1 MNNCDLNLKHVIIKY
16 NQLNNWEIAMHNYK
30 ILIIEDDKIIAESIK
45 KHLEKW
51 EYRVHCV
58 IDFKEII
65 SEVTTFKPEL
75 ILLDITLPFYNG
87 FYWCNEIRKFT
98 EIPII
103 FISSTD
109 DKMNI
114 VMAMDM
120 GGDDFIAKPFDLTV
134 LTAKI
139 NALLRRSYSFK
150 PNVNVIEYNGVML
163 NLSNAEVSKGDRS
176 IELTKNEFKIMQ
188 ILMENAGEVVS
199 RETIMIHLWDSESFI
214 DDNTL
219 TVNLTRIR
227 KKLSQIGVK
236 DYIITKK
243 GMGYLV

>member
-1 MNNCDLNLKHVIIKY
+1 MS
-16 NQLNNWEIAMHNYK
+16 NYK

-58 IDFKEII
+58 TDFKEVI

-98 EIPII
+98 KIPII
-103 FISSTD
+103 FISSAD

-120 GGDDFIAKPFDLTV
+120 GGDDFISKPFDLTV

-139 NALLRRSYSFK
+139 NALLRRSYSFLK
-150 PNVNVIEYNGVML
+150 TNINVIEHKGVML
-163 NLSNAEVSKGDRS
+163 NLSNTEISNGDKS
-176 IELTKNEFKIMQ
+176 IELTKNEFKIIQ
-188 ILMENAGEVVS
+188 LLMENAGEMVS
-199 RETIMIHLWDSESFI
+199 RDTIMIHLWDSDSFI
-214 DDNTL
+214 DENTL

-227 KKLSQIGVK
+227 KKLSQIGVN
-236 DYIITKK
+236 DYITTKK

>member
-1 MNNCDLNLKHVIIKY
+1 MENWATNVITMERKI
-16 NQLNNWEIAMHNYK
+16 MSNYK

-58 IDFKEII
+58 TDFKEVI

-98 EIPII
+98 KIPII
-103 FISSTD
+103 FISSAD

-120 GGDDFIAKPFDLTV
+120 GGDDFISKPFDLTV

-139 NALLRRSYSFK
+139 NALLRRSYSFLK
-150 PNVNVIEYNGVML
+150 TNINVIEHKGVML
-163 NLSNAEVSKGDRS
+163 NLSNTEISNGDKS
-176 IELTKNEFKIMQ
+176 IELTKNEFKIIQ
-188 ILMENAGEVVS
+188 LLMENAGEMVS
-199 RETIMIHLWDSESFI
+199 RDTIMIHLWDSDSFI
-214 DDNTL
+214 DENTL

-227 KKLSQIGVK
+227 KKLSQIGVN
-236 DYIITKK
+236 DYITTKK

>member
-1 MNNCDLNLKHVIIKY
+1 MS
-16 NQLNNWEIAMHNYK
+16 MYK
-30 ILIIEDDKIIAESIK
+30 ILIVEDDNVIADSIK

-51 EYRVHCV
+51 EYQVHCV
-58 IDFKEII
+58 TDFKEVLKD
-65 SEVTTFKPEL
+65 VTSFKPEL

-87 FYWCNEIRKFT
+87 FYWCKEIRKLT
-98 EIPII
+98 KVPII
-103 FISSTD
+103 FISSAD

-139 NALLRRSYSFK
+139 NAMLRRSYSFK
-150 PNVNVIEYNGVML
+150 TNLNILEHKGVIL
-163 NLSNAEVSKGDRS
+163 NLSNAVLSKGENS
-176 IELTKNEFKIMQ
+176 VELTKNEFKIMKL
-188 ILMENAGEVVS
+188 LMENAGEMVK
-199 RETIMIHLWDSESFI
+199 RDTIMIHLWDSDSFI

-227 KKLSQIGVK
+227 KKLSQIGAD
-236 DYIITKK
+236 DYIETKK
-243 GMGYLV
+243 GIGYMV

>member
-1 MNNCDLNLKHVIIKY
+1 MSK
-16 NQLNNWEIAMHNYK
+16 YK
-30 ILIIEDDKIIAESIK
+30 ILIVEDDNVIADSIK

-51 EYRVHCV
+51 EYQVHCV
-58 IDFKEII
+58 TDFKEVLKD
-65 SEVTTFKPEL
+65 VTSFKPEL

-87 FYWCNEIRKFT
+87 FYWCNEIRKLT
-98 EIPII
+98 KVPII
-103 FISSTD
+103 FISSAD

-139 NALLRRSYSFK
+139 NAMLRRSYSFK
-150 PNVNVIEYNGVML
+150 TNLNILEHKGVIL
-163 NLSNAEVSKGDRS
+163 NLSNAVLSKGENS
-176 IELTKNEFKIMQ
+176 VELTKNEFKIMKL
-188 ILMENAGEVVS
+188 LMENAGEMVK
-199 RETIMIHLWDSESFI
+199 RDTIMIHLWDSDSFI

-227 KKLSQIGVK
+227 KKLSQIGAE
-236 DYIITKK
+236 DYIETKK
-243 GMGYLV
+243 GIGYMV

>member
-1 MNNCDLNLKHVIIKY
+1 MENWATNVITMERKI
-16 NQLNNWEIAMHNYK
+16 MSNYK

-58 IDFKEII
+58 TDFKEVI
-65 SEVTTFKPEL
+65 SEVTTFKPGL

-98 EIPII
+98 KIPII
-103 FISSTD
+103 FISSAD

-120 GGDDFIAKPFDLTV
+120 GGDDFISKPFDLTV

-139 NALLRRSYSFK
+139 NALLRRSYSFLK
-150 PNVNVIEYNGVML
+150 TNINVIEHKGVML
-163 NLSNAEVSKGDRS
+163 NLSNTEISNGDKS
-176 IELTKNEFKIMQ
+176 IELTKNEFKIIQ
-188 ILMENAGEVVS
+188 LLMENAGEMVS
-199 RETIMIHLWDSESFI
+199 RDTIMIHLWDSDSFI
-214 DDNTL
+214 DENTL

-227 KKLSQIGVK
+227 KKLSQIGVN
-236 DYIITKK
+236 DYITTKK

>member
-1 MNNCDLNLKHVIIKY
+1 MENWATNVITMERKI
-16 NQLNNWEIAMHNYK
+16 MSNYK

-58 IDFKEII
+58 TDFKEVI

-98 EIPII
+98 KIPII
-103 FISSTD
+103 FISSAD

-120 GGDDFIAKPFDLTV
+120 GGDDFISKPFDLTV

-139 NALLRRSYSFK
+139 NALIRRSYSFK
-150 PNVNVIEYNGVML
+150 ANANLIEHKGLIL
-163 NLSNAEVSKGDRS
+163 NLSNTNISKGDKAV
-176 IELTKNEFKIMQ
+176 ELTKNEFKIMQ
-188 ILMENAGEVVS
+188 LLMENAGEIVL
-199 RETIMIHLWDSESFI
+199 RDTIMLHLWDSESFI

-219 TVNLTRIR
+219 TVNLTRLR
-227 KKLSQIGVK
+227 KKISEIGIN

-243 GMGYLV
+243 GLGYLI

>member
-1 MNNCDLNLKHVIIKY
+1 MENLATNVITMERKI
-16 NQLNNWEIAMHNYK
+16 MSNYK

-58 IDFKEII
+58 TDFKEVI

-98 EIPII
+98 KIPII
-103 FISSTD
+103 FISSAD

-120 GGDDFIAKPFDLTV
+120 GGDDFISKPFDLTV

-139 NALLRRSYSFK
+139 NALLRRSYSFLK
-150 PNVNVIEYNGVML
+150 TNINVIEHKGVML
-163 NLSNAEVSKGDRS
+163 NLSNTEISNGDKS
-176 IELTKNEFKIMQ
+176 IELTKNEFKIIQ
-188 ILMENAGEVVS
+188 LLMENAGEMVS
-199 RETIMIHLWDSESFI
+199 RDTIMIHLWDSDSFI
-214 DDNTL
+214 DENTL

-227 KKLSQIGVK
+227 KKLSQIGVN
-236 DYIITKK
+236 DYITTKK

>member
-1 MNNCDLNLKHVIIKY
+1 MG
-16 NQLNNWEIAMHNYK
+16 NYK
-30 ILIIEDDKIIAESIK
+30 ILIIEDDRTIAESIR

-51 EYRVHCV
+51 EYQVQCV
-58 IDFKEII
+58 TDFKEVI
-65 SEVTTFKPEL
+65 SEVTSFKPEL

-98 EIPII
+98 KIPII
-103 FISSTD
+103 FISSAD

-120 GGDDFIAKPFDLTV
+120 GGDDFISKPFDLTV
-134 LTAKI
+134 LTAKV

-150 PNVNVIEYNGVML
+150 ANVNVIEHKGVML
-163 NLSNAEVSKGDRS
+163 NLSNTKISNGDKS

-188 ILMENAGEVVS
+188 LLMENAGEMVS
-199 RETIMIHLWDSESFI
+199 RDTIMIHLWDSESFI

-227 KKLSQIGVK
+227 KKLSQIGVN
-236 DYIITKK
+236 DYITTKK

>member
-1 MNNCDLNLKHVIIKY
+1 MS
-16 NQLNNWEIAMHNYK
+16 NYK
-30 ILIIEDDKIIAESIK
+30 ILIIEDDRIIAESIK

-51 EYRVHCV
+51 DYKIYCV
-58 IDFKEII
+58 TDFKEVIR
-65 SEVTTFKPEL
+65 EVIGFKPEL

-98 EIPII
+98 KIPII
-103 FISSTD
+103 FISSAD

-114 VMAMDM
+114 VTAMDM
-120 GGDDFIAKPFDLTV
+120 GGDDFISKPFDLAV

-150 PNVNVIEYNGVML
+150 ANVNVIEHKGVIL
-163 NLSNAEVSKGDRS
+163 NLSNTEIANGDKS

-188 ILMENAGEVVS
+188 LLMENAGQMVS
-199 RETIMIHLWDSESFI
+199 RDTIMIHLWDSESFI

-227 KKLSQIGVK
+227 RKLSLIGVN

>member
-1 MNNCDLNLKHVIIKY
+1 MS
-16 NQLNNWEIAMHNYK
+16 NYK
-30 ILIIEDDKIIAESIK
+30 VLIIEDDKIIAEAIK

-51 EYRVHCV
+51 EYQVRCV
-58 IDFKEII
+58 EDFKEVV

-87 FYWCNEIRKFT
+87 FYWCSEIRKFT
-98 EIPII
+98 KIPII
-103 FISSTD
+103 FISSAD

-120 GGDDFIAKPFDLTV
+120 GGDDFISKPFDLTV

-150 PNVNVIEYNGVML
+150 ANINIIEHNGIIL
-163 NLSNAEVSKGDRS
+163 NLLNGEISNGDKS
-176 IELTKNEFKIMQ
+176 VELTKNEFKIMQ
-188 ILMENAGEVVS
+188 LLMENAGEIVA
-199 RETIMIHLWDSESFI
+199 RDTIMMHLWESESFI

-227 KKLSQIGVK
+227 KKLFAIGIN

-243 GMGYLV
+243 GIGYLV

>member
-1 MNNCDLNLKHVIIKY
+1 MS
-16 NQLNNWEIAMHNYK
+16 NYK

-45 KHLEKW
+45 NHLEKW
-51 EYRVHCV
+51 EYRVRCV
-58 IDFKEII
+58 TDFKEVMND
-65 SEVTTFKPEL
+65 VTTFKPEL
-75 ILLDITLPFYNG
+75 ILLDISLPFYNG
-87 FYWCNEIRKFT
+87 FYWCSEIRKFT
-98 EIPII
+98 KIPII
-103 FISSTD
+103 FISSAD

-120 GGDDFIAKPFDLTV
+120 GGDDFISKPFDLTV
-134 LTAKI
+134 MTAKI

-150 PNVNVIEYNGVML
+150 ANINIIEHKGVML
-163 NLSNAEVSKGDRS
+163 NLSNAEISNGDKS

-188 ILMENAGEVVS
+188 LLMENAGQVVS
-199 RETIMIHLWDSESFI
+199 RDTIMIHLWNSESFI

-227 KKLSQIGVK
+227 KKISQIGID
-236 DYIITKK
+236 DYITTKK

>member
-1 MNNCDLNLKHVIIKY
+1 MG
-16 NQLNNWEIAMHNYK
+16 NYK
-30 ILIIEDDKIIAESIK
+30 ILIIEDDRTIAESIR

-51 EYRVHCV
+51 EYQVQCV
-58 IDFKEII
+58 TDFKEVI
-65 SEVTTFKPEL
+65 SEVTSFKPEL

-98 EIPII
+98 KIPII
-103 FISSTD
+103 FISSAD

-114 VMAMDM
+114 VTAMDM
-120 GGDDFIAKPFDLTV
+120 GGDDFISKPFDLAV

-150 PNVNVIEYNGVML
+150 ANVNVIEHKGIIL
-163 NLSNAEVSKGDRS
+163 NLSNTEISNGDKS

-188 ILMENAGEVVS
+188 LLMENAGEMVS
-199 RETIMIHLWDSESFI
+199 RDTIMIHLWDSESFI

-227 KKLSQIGVK
+227 KKLSQIGVN
-236 DYIITKK
+236 DYITTKK

>member
-1 MNNCDLNLKHVIIKY
+1 MS
-16 NQLNNWEIAMHNYK
+16 NYK
-30 ILIIEDDKIIAESIK
+30 ILIIEDDRIIAESIK

-51 EYRVHCV
+51 EYRIYCV
-58 IDFKEII
+58 TDFREVI
-65 SEVTTFKPEL
+65 SEVMGFKPEL

-98 EIPII
+98 KIPII
-103 FISSTD
+103 FISSAD

-114 VMAMDM
+114 VTAMDM
-120 GGDDFIAKPFDLTV
+120 GGDDFISKPFDLAV

-150 PNVNVIEYNGVML
+150 ANVNVIEHKGIIL
-163 NLSNAEVSKGDRS
+163 NLSNTEISNGDKS

-188 ILMENAGEVVS
+188 LLMENAGEMVS
-199 RETIMIHLWDSESFI
+199 RDAIMIHLWDSESFI

-227 KKLSQIGVK
+227 RKLSQIGVN

>member
-1 MNNCDLNLKHVIIKY
+1 MS
-16 NQLNNWEIAMHNYK
+16 NYK
-30 ILIIEDDKIIAESIK
+30 ILIIEDDRTIAESIK

-51 EYRVHCV
+51 EYQVKCV
-58 IDFKEII
+58 TDFKEVLN
-65 SEVTTFKPEL
+65 EVTSFKPEL

-98 EIPII
+98 KIPII
-103 FISSTD
+103 FISSAD

-120 GGDDFIAKPFDLTV
+120 GGDDFISKPFDLTV

-139 NALLRRSYSFK
+139 NALLRRSYSFIS
-150 PNVNVIEYNGVML
+150 NINIIEHHGVIL
-163 NLSNAEVSKGDRS
+163 NLSNAEVSNGNKT
-176 IELTKNEFKIMQ
+176 IELTKNEFKILHL
-188 ILMENAGEVVS
+188 LMENAGEIVT
-199 RETIMIHLWDSESFI
+199 RDTIMIHLWDSESFI

-227 KKLSQIGVK
+227 KKLSQIGEN

-243 GMGYLV
+243 GIGYLV

>member
-1 MNNCDLNLKHVIIKY
+1 MG
-16 NQLNNWEIAMHNYK
+16 NYK
-30 ILIIEDDKIIAESIK
+30 ILIIEDDRTIAESIR

-51 EYRVHCV
+51 EYQVQCV
-58 IDFKEII
+58 TDFKEVI
-65 SEVTTFKPEL
+65 SEVTSFKPEL

-98 EIPII
+98 KIPII
-103 FISSTD
+103 FISSAD

-120 GGDDFIAKPFDLTV
+120 GGDDFISKPFDLTV
-134 LTAKI
+134 LTAKV

-150 PNVNVIEYNGVML
+150 ANVNVIEHKGVML
-163 NLSNAEVSKGDRS
+163 NLSNTKISNGDKS

-188 ILMENAGEVVS
+188 LLMENAGEMVS
-199 RETIMIHLWDSESFI
+199 RDAIMIHLWDSESFI

-227 KKLSQIGVK
+227 RKLSQIGVN